1 MVATSGFGFT
11 IRGTTTLP
19 ARFGA
24 TPLVPVTVMLN
35 VCGRVRIGTVTLAG
49 SEGAEPGAVTM
60 SWNVRLV
67 GPPTAGARNVKVGV
81 LIVLPKGITTGLPG
95 LMIWVQAKAPF
106 GGVLAVPS
114 SVTEVPGNGGLGVEV
129 NVGRATEAKVPAVQ
143 VSGGAVI
150 SGHGLSCVV

>member
-1 MVATSGFGFT
+1 MVTTSVFGFT

-19 ARFGA
+19 AGLGVA
-24 TPLVPVTVMLN
+24 TALTV
-35 VCGRVRIGTVTLAG
+35 GRVPGGAGTIGTVTLAG

-106 GGVLAVPS
+106 GGVLAV
-114 SVTEVPGNGGLGVEV
+114 
-129 NVGRATEAKVPAVQ
+129 R
-143 VSGGAVI
+143 
-150 SGHGLSCVV
+150 